1 VKKHNFI
8 SSNKNDIF
16 MGLFGAYVYKTKD
29 GKKFWLHMK
38 KRGKATLYYFS
49 KDPVGA
55 LFNIPK
61 GYEVVK
67 PPNRD
72 LPMLKKKAGGLMSGL
87 FKKSKPNEKETTVQQ
102 APQETK

>member
-1 VKKHNFI
+1 
-8 SSNKNDIF
+8 
-16 MGLFGAYVYKTKD
+16 MGLISAYNYKTKD

-38 KRGKATLYYFS
+38 KRGKATLYFFS

-67 PPNRD
+67 SPNID
-72 LPMLKKKAGGLMSGL
+72 LPMLKKKAGGMFDI
-87 FKKSKPNEKETTVQQ
+87 FKKVKPAEKAET
-102 APQETK
+102 PQKTK

>member
-1 VKKHNFI
+1 
-8 SSNKNDIF
+8 
-16 MGLFGAYVYKTKD
+16 MGLLSPYNYKTND

-55 LFNIPK
+55 LFSIPK

-72 LPMLKKKAGGLMSGL
+72 LPMLKKKVGGFLDI
-87 FKKSKPNEKETTVQQ
+87 FKKAKPSEKVGT
-102 APQETK
+102 AQETN

>member
-1 VKKHNFI
+1 
-8 SSNKNDIF
+8 
-16 MGLFGAYVYKTKD
+16 MGLIEPYVYKTKN

-61 GYEVVK
+61 GYEVTK
-67 PPNRD
+67 NPRQE
-72 LPMLKKKAGGLMSGL
+72 LPMLKKKVGGLLSNL
-87 FKKSKPNEKETTVQQ
+87 FKKSTPKIEEAQ
-102 APQETK
+102 TK